1 MRYSELTRGYFDQAG
16 GAGVLTGP
24 DCFRGQSGSRE
35 RGTWVQ
41 FDVQV
46 GPGARATILAARF
59 LAFACPHVIAVCSW
73 LTEQAP
79 GRGIEAHLPESIQS
93 LRERFDVPIP
103 KLGRLLIV
111 EDAWIA
117 ALRAARAQRE
127 VKPGECENYD

>member
-1 MRYSELTRGYFDQAG
+1 MKYSELTRRHFEQAG

-24 DCFRGQSGSRE
+24 DCFRGESGSRE
-35 RGTWVQ
+35 QGTWVQ
-41 FDVQV
+41 FDVQTE
-46 GPGARATILAARF
+46 PDARAIIRAARF

-79 GRGIEAHLPESIQS
+79 GRGIEARLPEGIQS

-117 ALRAARAQRE
+117 ALRAARAARF
-127 VKPGECENYD
+127 ENYD

>member
-1 MRYSELTRGYFDQAG
+1 MRYSELTRRYFEQAL

-24 DCFRGQSGSRE
+24 DCFRGESGSRE
-35 RGTWVQ
+35 QGTWVQ
-41 FDVQV
+41 FDVQAES
-46 GPGARATILAARF
+46 GERRATIRAARF

-79 GRGIEAHLPESIQS
+79 GREAEERLPESIQS

-103 KLGRLLIV
+103 KLGRLLVV

-117 ALRAARAQRE
+117 ALRAAQAARA
-127 VKPGECENYD
+127 KNYD